1 MSTQAIVETHLHG
14 LDWDAEKDEARQ
26 IQMSLLP
33 AADLIGN
40 GFEVSCRF
48 TPYSEVGGDFADFFQ
63 LPNGIVGLY
72 VGDVVGKGLPAAMYA
87 ALVMGMLRGTN
98 KTGEDSGTVLTM
110 LNKRL
115 LVRPIGGRFAATLYA
130 MFDPVTRVLT
140 FSNAGVPYPLHA
152 SRTGCVTVGEG
163 GIPSGLF
170 PGITYEVQ
178 SLQLEPGDAV
188 LFATDGLHEVQDRNG
203 EDFMNGELAK
213 IWSEC
218 AKAPARE
225 SLDRLFRGLK
235 VFSQG
240 GRVHDDITVVVLKV
254 PSLPGAR
261 ESAGGNVVSAGCNVR
276 EIGSDVR
283 ANIP

>member
-1 MSTQAIVETHLHG
+1 MSVQAIVETPLRKH
-14 LDWDAEKDEARQ
+14 DWDVEKVEARE

-33 AADLIGN
+33 AGDLVGN

-48 TPYSEVGGDFADFFQ
+48 TPYSDVGGDFADFFQ

-115 LVRPIGGRFAATLYA
+115 LVRPITGRYAAMLYA
-130 MFDPVTRVLT
+130 MFDPKTRLLT

-152 SRTGCVTVGEG
+152 SRVGCTPVGEG

-170 PGITYEVQ
+170 PGVTYGVQ
-178 SLQLEPGDAV
+178 TVQLEPGDAV
-188 LFATDGLHEVQDRNG
+188 LFATDGLHEMQNCKG
-203 EDFMNGELAK
+203 EDFGARELARL
-213 IWSEC
+213 WSNC
-218 AKAPARE
+218 AKSPARQ
-225 SLDRLFRGLK
+225 SLDLLSGGIRE
-235 VFSQG
+235 FSDG
-240 GRVHDDITVVVLKV
+240 GHVHDDITLVVLKV
-254 PSLPGAR
+254 PSLPGTS
-261 ESAGGNVVSAGCNVR
+261 ESAGGNVVGAGSDPR

-283 ANIP
+283 VHVP